1 MKLES
6 AIRNEINSLAEG
18 DDKSRLLART
28 LQVQECY
35 KQVIQKVYRSNA
47 QLFLDHTNSVYILDK
62 DGCKT
67 LIVYVDES
75 IYAAELNA
83 QRELIRLHM
92 HQMFSEDVQVF
103 DIKVSRREYK
113 KKHPYKDE
121 NDDPVDKLLIR
132 DRCVEE
138 LTADKEEY
146 IEQTLSAVDDLRLRE
161 SLKKAMTA
169 DLKRQKEKK

>member
-1 MKLES
+1 MKLKS
-6 AIRNEINSLAEG
+6 AIQNEIDCLAEG
-18 DDKSRLLART
+18 DDKSRLLARS
-28 LQVQECY
+28 LQVQERY

-62 DGCKT
+62 DGRRT

-113 KKHPYKDE
+113 KKHPYKDMHDGF
-121 NDDPVDKLLIR
+121 DDISPVQDCCVQALTP
-132 DRCVEE
+132 DR
-138 LTADKEEY
+138 EEY
-146 IEQTLSAVDDLRLRE
+146 IEKTLSAVDDQRLKE

>member
-1 MKLES
+1 MKLKS
-6 AIRNEINSLAEG
+6 AIRTELDCLAQG
-18 DDKSRLLART
+18 NDKSRVLART
-28 LQVQECY
+28 LQVQERY
-35 KQVIQKVYRSNA
+35 KQVIQKVYRINS

-92 HQMFSEDVQVF
+92 QQMFGENVQIF
-103 DIKVSRREYK
+103 EIKVSRRDYK
-113 KKHPYKDE
+113 KKHPYKDMHGSE
-121 NDDPVDKLLIR
+121 DSIFPIHDSCDKTLP
-132 DRCVEE
+132 
-138 LTADKEEY
+138 ADKAEF
-146 IEQTLSAVDDLRLRE
+146 IEQTLSAVDDRRLHK